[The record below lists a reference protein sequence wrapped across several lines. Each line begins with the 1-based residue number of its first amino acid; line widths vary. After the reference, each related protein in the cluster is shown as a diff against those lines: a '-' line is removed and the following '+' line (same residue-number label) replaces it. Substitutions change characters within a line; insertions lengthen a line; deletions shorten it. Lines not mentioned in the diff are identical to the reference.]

1 MTDAS
6 DITERGQAID
16 WVESTLESNAHY
28 EHASPFLHDFVEKVV
43 KGIQKPEDDAN
54 TLQQIFEKLDDPAVS
69 AEEIALGGDLALLME
84 ALDNDGMN
92 QIINEALTLGVET
105 YRTYQKGA

>member
-54 TLQQIFEKLDDPAVS
+54 TCSKSSKSWTIRQSVPRRS
-69 AEEIALGGDLALLME
+69 
-84 ALDNDGMN
+84 
-92 QIINEALTLGVET
+92 
-105 YRTYQKGA
+105 RWGAIWHC